1 MDADEVIARH
11 DLDRIK
17 TLTGSGRAEAYR
29 LLLRNYVADANYAN
43 AQPNPKDYQEGN
55 GYPAFIP
62 VPLIRI
68 FRTGPDMRFEG
79 CVHETLD
86 ASLAGA
92 GKRVAD
98 SGIPIH
104 HYGKVITARIS
115 QKQCFYKNLGIS
127 KLLGDPDNPLAYKS
141 LADQYLEMD
150 LSDQALEVAE
160 NGLRL
165 FPEYSEL
172 HFDKGLALE
181 KSGMLREAEQAY
193 YETIARDNCHVGAY
207 NNLAGLLLRRHNH
220 AEALH
225 VLQGMNKSCEN
236 HPVLLYTLGLIQNAL
251 DNHTEALKHFDQALE
266 LAPGFKKVNLQKAII
281 YLKRNEFA
289 QAVKCLER
297 EIENSG
303 EIIPAL
309 ITLGEIRVKQK
320 DFKLAIHYFQEV
332 LTADPGNAAARN
344 YLKSITEATNSL

>member
-1 MDADEVIARH
+1 
-11 DLDRIK
+11 
-17 TLTGSGRAEAYR
+17 
-29 LLLRNYVADANYAN
+29 
-43 AQPNPKDYQEGN
+43 
-55 GYPAFIP
+55 
-62 VPLIRI
+62 
-68 FRTGPDMRFEG
+68 
-79 CVHETLD
+79 
-86 ASLAGA
+86 
-92 GKRVAD
+92 
-98 SGIPIH
+98 
-104 HYGKVITARIS
+104 
-115 QKQCFYKNLGIS
+115 
-127 KLLGDPDNPLAYKS
+127 
-141 LADQYLEMD
+141 
-150 LSDQALEVAE
+150 
-160 NGLRL
+160 
-165 FPEYSEL
+165 
-172 HFDKGLALE
+172 
-181 KSGMLREAEQAY
+181 
-193 YETIARDNCHVGAY
+193 
-207 NNLAGLLLRRHNH
+207 LLRRHNH